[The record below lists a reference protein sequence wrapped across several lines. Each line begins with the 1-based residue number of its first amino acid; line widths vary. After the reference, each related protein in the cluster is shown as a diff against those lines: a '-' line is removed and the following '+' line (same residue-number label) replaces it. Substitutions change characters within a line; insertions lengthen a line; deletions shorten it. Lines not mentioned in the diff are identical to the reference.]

1 MKITVLDG
9 YGKLKIFAT
18 NNAYIGT
25 FVPRG

>member
-9 YGKLKIFAT
+9 YGKTTIFAT
-18 NNAYIGT
+18 NSGYIGT

>member
-1 MKITVLDG
+1 MKITVQNG
-9 YGKLKIFAT
+9 FGKTTIFAT